1 MIEGLKYTEKKKK
14 GKILQI
20 NCVVIV
26 PKMYFK
32 L

>member
-1 MIEGLKYTEKKKK
+1 MTEGLKYTGVNK
-14 GKILQI
+14 GKILKI
-20 NCVVIV
+20 NCVAIV